1 MKRFVVLLAL
11 VVCAQA
17 RAEVQSWQFRDASLF
32 ADDGFNAFFTGPA
45 GNLTGRFDYDTVTH
59 SITAF
64 QLDANGA
71 IFSSNT
77 PEMADCPLVHCTG
90 SASVVSPNRLVF
102 DQQFTP
108 AANER
113 LELFLPQPLDSGQ
126 RSVPIDPGSV
136 IYYNYGLA
144 TVHVI
149 SGDLFRATSPL
160 FNAPE
165 PSAFLQLLFAL
176 GTAGVFWHV
185 SRGTRLGRSR
195 RSA

>member
-17 RAEVQSWQFRDASLF
+17 RAEMQSWQFKDASLF

-45 GNLTGRFDYDTVTH
+45 GNLTGRFDFDTATH

-64 QLDANGA
+64 QLDAGGA
-71 IFSSNT
+71 IFSSNI
-77 PEMADCPLVHCTG
+77 PEIPDCPLVHCTG
-90 SASVVSPNRLVF
+90 SASFVNPTRLVF

-108 AANER
+108 AVNQR
-113 LELFLPQPLDSGQ
+113 LELVLSRPLNSGQ
-126 RSVPIDPGSV
+126 PSVSIDPSSV

-149 SGDLFRATSPL
+149 SGDLFRSAAPL

-165 PSAFLQLLFAL
+165 PAAWMQLMCAL
-176 GTAGVFWHV
+176 GAAGLFWRV
-185 SRGTRLGRSR
+185 R
-195 RSA
+195 RKQPVLATPH